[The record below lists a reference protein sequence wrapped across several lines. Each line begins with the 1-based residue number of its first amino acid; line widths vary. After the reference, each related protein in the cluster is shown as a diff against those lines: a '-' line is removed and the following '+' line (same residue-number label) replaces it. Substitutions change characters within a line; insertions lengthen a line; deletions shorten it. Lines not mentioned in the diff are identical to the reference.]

1 MATYASLVDV
11 DDRSV
16 QNAQELSSIWGEIR
30 TEFEDHEAEVLDSY
44 AILGEHD
51 FLVLFD
57 AADRESAF
65 KSALTLR
72 RHGLSAQT
80 MEIVDTDDFANL
92 VDEI

>member
-16 QNAQELSSIWGEIR
+16 QNAQELASIWGEIR

-44 AILGEHD
+44 AILGSHD
-51 FLVLFD
+51 FLVVFD

-72 RHGLSAQT
+72 RHGLSAET
-80 MEIVDTDDFANL
+80 MEIVDTDDFAQL